1 MNNNIDENKKENNLI
16 ITALNNLF
24 AENPI
29 FVSEADFQFHLA
41 WKIKETDPNV
51 DVKLEYI
58 PHKISSNM
66 HVDIVV
72 FTKDEIIPI
81 ELKYKTKKL
90 ESKSN
95 NIFLKDHS
103 AQDAGRYDFL
113 SDIQRME
120 CIVSSDKYP
129 EVKIAYAIFLTN
141 DDKYWKSPKFPNTN
155 DAQFRIHEGNI
166 LHGSLEWASKTGLG
180 TKKKRENPI
189 QLKNYY
195 EINWSSYTW
204 YAANKID
211 ECDFKYTLVEIKP

>member
-1 MNNNIDENKKENNLI
+1 
-16 ITALNNLF
+16 
-24 AENPI
+24 
-29 FVSEADFQFHLA
+29 
-41 WKIKETDPNV
+41 
-51 DVKLEYI
+51 
-58 PHKISSNM
+58 M

-72 FTKDEIIPI
+72 FTKDEVIPI

-103 AQDAGRYDFL
+103 AQDGGRYDFL